1 VVQSLANGVRLG
13 SLQPDNKTKIVNDS
27 HNSHDSHDSHK
38 NDMVESINK

>member
-13 SLQPDNKTKIVNDS
+13 SLQPDNKTKIVNDI
-27 HNSHDSHDSHK
+27 HDSHDSHK

>member
-27 HNSHDSHDSHK
+27 HDSHDSHK